1 MAAKTYRGWKWM
13 SAMTGICDF
22 LAITGSASASSVSGT
37 ATRTIWQPEAVSS
50 AICCRVALMSAVLV
64 VVIDCT
70 LTGKSLPTPTPPTCS
85 CRVFR
90 RGASTGG
97 GAVGMPRLTGVAM
110 TVSIPRALDG
120 AGDADVTCAPAH
132 RLVRVTS
139 DTDVA
144 GHPLPSRLVT
154 LDPVGANV
162 ASFAGAAVLVGA
174 ILFVVG
180 GSRLGHL
187 LGFRPDA
194 PLLFNPVGARVLGLL
209 IGYPGLLVAVW
220 ALAYGLIAPHT
231 ETTALPVQGGLAAS
245 AGVLVLTGARFARFL
260 TFQVGGRTAV
270 EGELSKDEIVPVDEI
285 GDDVDLAAAVQA
297 ARRGEWRPAAALL
310 AATGDADVR
319 ADRIRVL
326 TQQSI
331 LDSQWI
337 EEWFAA
343 APDDALVTTVRAE
356 LAVQRAWAARG
367 AMDAAHTPDEA
378 IQAFVTGLNQAER
391 LAERAIELAPPTRC
405 PGRRW
410 SRSPAVS
417 RCRRRSSSVVSTGCW
432 SGLRTTCTDRRSRC
446 STSAPSGSAT
456 ATRCSASPGSS
467 AGTPP
472 RARRRASC
480 R

>member
-1 MAAKTYRGWKWM
+1 
-13 SAMTGICDF
+13 
-22 LAITGSASASSVSGT
+22 
-37 ATRTIWQPEAVSS
+37 
-50 AICCRVALMSAVLV
+50 
-64 VVIDCT
+64 
-70 LTGKSLPTPTPPTCS
+70 
-85 CRVFR
+85 
-90 RGASTGG
+90 
-97 GAVGMPRLTGVAM
+97 
-110 TVSIPRALDG
+110 
-120 AGDADVTCAPAH
+120 
-132 RLVRVTS
+132 
-139 DTDVA
+139 VA

-391 LAERAIELAPPTRC
+391 LAERAIELAPADPMPWATLVQIARGQQV
-405 PGRRW
+405 PPEEFERRLD
-410 SRSPAVS
+410 
-417 RCRRRSSSVVSTGCW
+417 
-432 SGLRTTCTDRRSRC
+432 GLLER
-446 STSAPSGSAT
+446 APDHVYGSQVALQYVCAKWFGDSDMMFGLARKLGGDAPEGSAT
-456 ATRCSASPGSS
+456 CLLPLIAHIEEHLHLETGRGGPSRAQRHMTAGATRTELRQCVARWLNGADGGPQPGGRLEGHNLAAYAFWLADDPDAARPHLLEIGRSLTEWPWGYS
-467 AGTPP
+467 GEPGEVLGV
-472 RARRRASC
+472 ARRWAGLPVVAPATAPAARGGAPFTA